1 MNKEEKREY
10 MKEYRLNNKEKIKEY
25 DKKYRENNK
34 EKRKEK
40 NKQYREKHHEKE
52 LKRKRLY
59 YRNNLEK
66 IKEDSKQYY
75 NKNSKEMQERMY
87 QWRKNNPGYM
97 YQWRKNNPGYMYQWR
112 KNNPGYMYQWRKNNP
127 GYMYQWRKNN
137 HRTDLKFNLN
147 DRMRRA
153 INHSLKGNK
162 NGRHWETLVGY
173 TLDDLVK
180 RLKKTM
186 PEGYCWE
193 DCINGRLHL
202 DHKIPISVFNFE
214 KPEHIDF
221 KRCWALK
228 NLQLLPARE
237 NLIKSNKLEKPF
249 QLSLQI

>member
-97 YQWRKNNPGYMYQWR
+97 YQWRKNN
-112 KNNPGYMYQWRKNNP
+112 
-127 GYMYQWRKNN
+127 

-180 RLKKTM
+180 GLKKTM

>member
-75 NKNSKEMQERMY
+75 NKNSKEMQER
-87 QWRKNNPGYM
+87 M

-221 KRCWALK
+221 KRCWDLK

-249 QLSLQI
+249 QLSLQV

>member
-75 NKNSKEMQERMY
+75 NKNSKEMQER
-87 QWRKNNPGYM
+87 
-97 YQWRKNNPGYMYQWR
+97 
-112 KNNPGYMYQWRKNNP
+112 MYQWRKNNP

>member
-1 MNKEEKREY
+1 MCPILFGGFMNKEEKREY

-34 EKRKEK
+34 EKRREK

-66 IKEDSKQYY
+66 MKEDSKQYY

-97 YQWRKNNPGYMYQWR
+97 YEWKKNNVEKIR
-112 KNNPGYMYQWRKNNP
+112 KQRRLYISEKY
-127 GYMYQWRKNN
+127 
-137 HRTDLKFNLN
+137 RTDLKFNLN
-147 DRMRRA
+147 NRMRRA

-193 DCINGRLHL
+193 DYINGRLHL

-214 KPEHIDF
+214 KPEHINF
-221 KRCWALK
+221 KRCWDLK

-237 NLIKSNKLEKPF
+237 NLIKSNKIKKPF
-249 QLSLQI
+249 QPALQI